1 MRTAVYNGTRKVY
14 DQMHYAINSMLANK
28 GADRIVVLTEDDE
41 FPYPLTEKCRVIN
54 ISSQQ
59 WIRKDSPNYCGHWTW
74 MVMMRACLTKI
85 LPVTDIA
92 LSMDCDTIVDGDISG
107 LWRQDLS
114 NHYLAACMEPDKSK
128 QDPYFQM
135 GVVLF
140 NLKKMRED
148 GIDDEII
155 HALNTKTY
163 GFTEQDCINEICK
176 GRILEMDS
184 KYNCNRFTKP
194 TQDPRIIHYAAEW
207 GWERKG
213 LAQKYKDLND
223 VSKCHKN
230 CGSIVVCQD
239 GIENVAAMGGIKAD
253 TLRGE
258 PNMKVK
264 LGDKVFEVKEQQGD
278 LYILGDGS
286 VASVKDCKE
295 VKDEK
300 PKAEPKPKAKKK
312 AE

>member
-54 ISSQQ
+54 VSSQQ
-59 WIRKDSPNYCGHWTW
+59 WIRKDSPNYFGHWTW

-107 LWRQDLS
+107 LWKQDLS

-128 QDPYFQM
+128 QEPYFQM

-140 NLKKMRED
+140 NLKKLRED

-155 HALNTKTY
+155 HALNTKPY

-194 TQDPRIIHYAAEW
+194 AKDPRIIHYAAEW
-207 GWERKG
+207 GWESKG

-230 CGSIVVCQD
+230 CGSIVLCQD

-264 LGDKVFEVKEQQGD
+264 LGDKVFDVKEQQGD

-300 PKAEPKPKAKKK
+300 PKKEPAPKKKK

>member
-1 MRTAVYNGTRKVY
+1 MRTVVYNGTRKVY

-41 FPYPLTEKCRVIN
+41 FPYPLNEKCRVIN
-54 ISSQQ
+54 VSSQQ
-59 WIRKDSPNYCGHWTW
+59 WIRKDSPNYFGHWTW

-128 QDPYFQM
+128 QSPYFQM

-155 HALNTKTY
+155 HALNTQAY

-194 TQDPRIIHYAAEW
+194 TKDPRIIHYAAEW

-239 GIENVAAMGGIKAD
+239 GIKNVAAMGGIKAD

-300 PKAEPKPKAKKK
+300 PKATKKK
-312 AE
+312 N

>member
-28 GADRIVVLTEDDE
+28 GADRIIVLTEDDK

-54 ISSQQ
+54 VSSQQ
-59 WIRKDSPNYCGHWTW
+59 WIRKDSPNYFGHWTW

-107 LWRQDLS
+107 LWEQDLS

-155 HALNTKTY
+155 HALNTKPY

-176 GRILEMDS
+176 DRILEMDS

-194 TQDPRIIHYAAEW
+194 TKDPRIIHYAAEW

-230 CGSIVVCQD
+230 CGSIVLCQD

-300 PKAEPKPKAKKK
+300 PKKEPAPKKKK

>member
-1 MRTAVYNGTRKVY
+1 MRTAVYNGTRNVY

-114 NHYLAACMEPDKSK
+114 NHYLAACMEPGKSK
-128 QDPYFQM
+128 QGPYFQM

-155 HALNTKTY
+155 HALNTKPY

-207 GWERKG
+207 GWERKE

-264 LGDKVFEVKEQQGD
+264 LVDKVFEVKEQQGD

>member
-28 GADRIVVLTEDDE
+28 GADRIIVLTEDDE

-54 ISSQQ
+54 VSSQQ
-59 WIRKDSPNYCGHWTW
+59 WIRKDSPNYYGHWTW

-107 LWRQDLS
+107 LWMQDLS

-148 GIDDEII
+148 GMDDRII
-155 HALNTKTY
+155 HALNTKPY

-176 GRILEMDS
+176 GKILEMGS

-213 LAQKYKDLND
+213 LAQKYKDLKAYTEVHKIRGTV
-223 VSKCHKN
+223 VS
-230 CGSIVVCQD
+230 CQNGKEREGD
-239 GIENVAAMGGIKAD
+239 GWVKAE
-253 TLRGE
+253 TFKGE
-258 PNMKVK
+258 PSMKVK
-264 LGDKVFEVKEQQGD
+264 FQGEVYEVIDHPGEYFVLKFE
-278 LYILGDGS
+278 DGAH
-286 VASVKDCKE
+286 VVPANECTE

-300 PKAEPKPKAKKK
+300 PKAAKKK
-312 AE
+312 KD

>member
-28 GADRIVVLTEDDE
+28 GADRVIVLTEDDE
-41 FPYPLTEKCRVIN
+41 FPYPLNEKCRVIN
-54 ISSQQ
+54 VSSQQ
-59 WIRKDSPNYCGHWTW
+59 WIRKDSPNYYGHWTW

-107 LWRQDLS
+107 LWKQDLTDY
-114 NHYLAACMEPDKSK
+114 YLAACKEPGKSK
-128 QDPYFQM
+128 LEPYFQM

-148 GIDDEII
+148 GMDDRII
-155 HALNTKTY
+155 RELNTKAY
-163 GFTEQDCINEICK
+163 GFTEQDCINELCK

-184 KYNCNRFTKP
+184 IYNSNRFTKP
-194 TQDPRIIHYAAEW
+194 AQNPRIIHYAAEW

-213 LAQKYKDLND
+213 LAQKYKDLKACTEVHKIRGTV
-223 VSKCHKN
+223 VS
-230 CGSIVVCQD
+230 CQNGNEREGD
-239 GIENVAAMGGIKAD
+239 RWVKAE
-253 TLRGE
+253 TFKGE
-258 PNMKVK
+258 PSMKVK
-264 LGDKVFEVKEQQGD
+264 LGDKVFEVREQQGD
-278 LYILGDGS
+278 LYVFEDGS

-295 VKDEK
+295 VKNEK
-300 PKAEPKPKAKKK
+300 PKATKKK
-312 AE
+312 KDA

>member
-14 DQMHYAINSMLANK
+14 DQMHYAINSMIAHN
-28 GADRIVVLTEDDE
+28 GADRIVVLIEDDE
-41 FPYPLTEKCRVIN
+41 FPYPLTDRCRVVN
-54 ISSQQ
+54 VSGQQ
-59 WIRKDSPNYCGHWTW
+59 WIRKDSPNYYGHWTW

-107 LWRQDLS
+107 LWKQDLS

-140 NLKKMRED
+140 NLKKLRDD
-148 GIDDEII
+148 GMDDRII
-155 HALNTKTY
+155 HALNTKAY

-213 LAQKYKDLND
+213 LAQKYADLQERTKVNKIRGTV
-223 VSKCHKN
+223 VS
-230 CGSIVVCQD
+230 CQNGKEREGD
-239 GIENVAAMGGIKAD
+239 GWVKAE
-253 TLRGE
+253 TFKGE
-258 PNMKVK
+258 PSMKVK
-264 LGDKVFEVKEQQGD
+264 FQGEVYEVIDHPGEYFVLKFE
-278 LYILGDGS
+278 DGAH
-286 VASVKDCKE
+286 VVPANDCTE

-300 PKAEPKPKAKKK
+300 PKAAKKK
-312 AE
+312 KDA

>member
-41 FPYPLTEKCRVIN
+41 FPYPLNEKCRVIN
-54 ISSQQ
+54 VSGQQ
-59 WIRKDSPNYCGHWTW
+59 WIRKDSPNYYGHWTW

-107 LWRQDLS
+107 LWKQDLTD
-114 NHYLAACMEPDKSK
+114 HYLAACMEPGKSK

-140 NLKKMRED
+140 NLKKLRED
-148 GIDDEII
+148 GMDDRII
-155 HALNTKTY
+155 NELNTKAY
-163 GFTEQDCINEICK
+163 GFPEQDCINELCK

-194 TQDPRIIHYAAEW
+194 TTDPRIIHYAAEW

-213 LAQKYKDLND
+213 LAQKYAELKERTKVN
-223 VSKCHKN
+223 KN
-230 CGSIVVCQD
+230 CDSIVVCQD
-239 GIENVAAMGGIKAD
+239 GIENVAAMGGIKAE
-253 TLRGE
+253 TFKGE
-258 PNMKVK
+258 PSMKVK
-264 LGDKVFEVKEQQGD
+264 FNSEIYEVIDHPGEYFVLKFE
-278 LYILGDGS
+278 DGAH
-286 VASVKDCKE
+286 VVPANDCKE

-300 PKAEPKPKAKKK
+300 PKATKKK
-312 AE
+312 KD

>member
-14 DQMHYAINSMLANK
+14 DQMHYAINSMIAHN

-41 FPYPLTEKCRVIN
+41 FPYPLTDRCRVVN
-54 ISSQQ
+54 VSEQQ
-59 WIRKDSPNYCGHWTW
+59 WIRRDSPNYNGHWTW

-92 LSMDCDTIVDGDISG
+92 LSMDCDTIVDGDISE

-114 NHYLAACMEPDKSK
+114 NYYLAACMEPDKSK
-128 QDPYFQM
+128 QSPYFQM

-148 GIDDEII
+148 GIDDVII
-155 HALNTKTY
+155 HALNTKPY

-207 GWERKG
+207 GWERMMP
-213 LAQKYKDLND
+213 AQKYADND
-223 VSKCHKN
+223 VSKCHKKSD
-230 CGSIVVCQD
+230 SIVLCQD
-239 GIENVAAMGGIKAD
+239 GNSNVAAMGGFMA
-253 TLRGE
+253 
-258 PNMKVK
+258 
-264 LGDKVFEVKEQQGD
+264 EVKFQKKNYAVLTECGD
-278 LYILGDGS
+278 LLVLEGENGRFVVS
-286 VASVKDCKE
+286 KNDCTE
-295 VKDEK
+295 VK
-300 PKAEPKPKAKKK
+300 PKEPKKTAKK